1 MYQDYPGNFDTSSRG
16 SSGSPAHAES
26 YSSGGGGQQ
35 VGAGPGCTWRRGWT
49 PSFLSPP
56 LPLLLS
62 LPFLGLVRKYLRA
75 TIVSSEFS
83 SPAHTSFH
91 PLYPRHPPLFFFQTG
106 AASGLKEPTNPVL
119 HTTSYPD
126 KLLELQV
133 PFPEAGTS
141 LLSQEFISIPL
152 YLRGG
157 SPAPQIF
164 YARAPSDI

>member
-1 MYQDYPGNFDTSSRG
+1 MDLTE
-16 SSGSPAHAES
+16 AEDIKKRWQE
-26 YSSGGGGQQ
+26 Y
-35 VGAGPGCTWRRGWT
+35 T
-49 PSFLSPP
+49 
-56 LPLLLS
+56 
-62 LPFLGLVRKYLRA
+62 
-75 TIVSSEFS
+75 EE
-83 SPAHTSFH
+83 
-91 PLYPRHPPLFFFQTG
+91 LY
-106 AASGLKEPTNPVL
+106 KNDL